1 MEIDLNIENYSKD
14 DLFTLFGI
22 DLNNDE
28 LDESTMKMAKRVVL
42 KTHPDKSKLSPK
54 YFLFFS
60 KAYKMLYQIYQF
72 QNKYNKS
79 MNTMTH
85 GGNIDDDMPATEN
98 KAILDQFFKNNSEL
112 SNVNKFNKWFNDKFE
127 KHKLYDE
134 DKDTGYGDWLKTD
147 EGIMDVSNVSR
158 TNMNS
163 VMEQKKEELKSI
175 VKYNGV
181 SDIYSSFGAGTS
193 LTKGCDTYTSDNLF
207 SNSNGQ
213 TSANFVDLK
222 EAYIE
227 TIIPVTT
234 SDYNN
239 IKKFSSIDQLKRYRD
254 SSKVAPLDEK
264 ESLRQL
270 YNQHKQL
277 EDDSIALAYKYAQES
292 ETIKSNN
299 NLFFQDLKRIK

>member
-1 MEIDLNIENYSKD
+1 M
-14 DLFTLFGI
+14 
-22 DLNNDE
+22 
-28 LDESTMKMAKRVVL
+28 
-42 KTHPDKSKLSPK
+42 
-54 YFLFFS
+54 
-60 KAYKMLYQIYQF
+60 
-72 QNKYNKS
+72 
-79 MNTMTH
+79 
-85 GGNIDDDMPATEN
+85 
-98 KAILDQFFKNNSEL
+98 
-112 SNVNKFNKWFNDKFE
+112 
-127 KHKLYDE
+127 
-134 DKDTGYGDWLKTD
+134 
-147 EGIMDVSNVSR
+147 
-158 TNMNS
+158 
-163 VMEQKKEELKSI
+163 
-175 VKYNGV
+175 
-181 SDIYSSFGAGTS
+181 
-193 LTKGCDTYTSDNLF
+193 
-207 SNSNGQ
+207 
-213 TSANFVDLK
+213 DLK